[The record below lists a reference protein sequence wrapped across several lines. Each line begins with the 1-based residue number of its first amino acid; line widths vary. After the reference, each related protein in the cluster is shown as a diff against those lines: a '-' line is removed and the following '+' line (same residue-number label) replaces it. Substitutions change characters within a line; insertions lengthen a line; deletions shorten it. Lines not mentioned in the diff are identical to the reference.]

1 VINVYNTWQEKRNV
15 NPFQFL
21 VRFRLTVVLA
31 SLVLVPSLLLSP
43 VSAQVV
49 LSPADN
55 QAKQDIIDSLSK
67 AVDHR
72 WAQYDMINVSRSY
85 DNSSFTVYNQSGFVP
100 EPPIVV
106 VPPVPEPVENETGG
120 PDVNVSQ
127 PVENETETI
136 PPSPS
141 AENKTIK
148 VALVGDL
155 DGNEV
160 VDAVAK
166 SKSDY
171 NIALGDMGYDRS
183 LDGFIAM
190 WNELSNHKCV
200 IGNHDSTEDGSESIY
215 RQAKAYCGDIWF
227 LKVANNTLFIG
238 FNTNGNLQTQLAT
251 AQNYVSSGSQLD
263 GVKNIVLVSHKPCA
277 TPPGSHHGVES
288 NVKAFCDG
296 VKSKLPAGVNLYL
309 VSGHNHFMSQ
319 TSDGKSF
326 VSGAGGR
333 SHYEGG
339 TGSGWDYFNNNDDG
353 FLQMQITNGNI
364 GSFFYG
370 TNNGLIH

>member
-1 VINVYNTWQEKRNV
+1 VLRVL
-15 NPFQFL
+15 L
-21 VRFRLTVVLA
+21 V
-31 SLVLVPSLLLSP
+31 SLVLALGLLLSQP
-43 VSAQVV
+43 VSAQIV
-49 LSPADN
+49 LSPEDN
-55 QAKQDIIDSLSK
+55 KAKQEIIDALSK

-72 WAQYDMINVSRSY
+72 WSQYDMINVSRSY

-106 VPPVPEPVENETGG
+106 VPPVVEPPVNETTNVTTPEPTPEPITNE
-120 PDVNVSQ
+120 
-127 PVENETETI
+127 
-136 PPSPS
+136 
-141 AENKTIK
+141 TIK

-160 VDAVAK
+160 VDAVAA

-171 NIALGDMGYDRS
+171 NIALGDLGYDSS
-183 LDGFIAM
+183 LSWFKSVWGKLQ
-190 WNELSNHKCV
+190 NSECV
-200 IGNHDSTEDGSESIY
+200 IGNHDSPEDGSESIY
-215 RQAKAYCGDIWF
+215 REAKDYCGDIWT
-227 LKVANNTLFIG
+227 LKVANNTVFIG
-238 FNTNGNLQTQLAT
+238 FNTNGNLQTELAT
-251 AQNYVSSGSQLD
+251 AQSYLLGSQMD

-296 VKSKLPAGVNLYL
+296 VKSNLPAGVNLYL

-333 SHYEGG
+333 SHYEGS
-339 TGSGWDYFNNNDDG
+339 TGNGWNYFNNNDDG

-370 TNNGLIH
+370 VNGGLIH